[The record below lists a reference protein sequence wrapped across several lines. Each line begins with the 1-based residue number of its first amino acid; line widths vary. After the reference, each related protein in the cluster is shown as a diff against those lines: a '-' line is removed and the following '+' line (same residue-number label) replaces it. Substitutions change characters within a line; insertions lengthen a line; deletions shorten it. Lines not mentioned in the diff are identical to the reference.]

1 MMVTTKQAAA
11 QRVVL
16 RDVSWDTYERLL
28 HDLTDHSAPRLTF
41 DEGTLE
47 IMTPL
52 LEHEGYSRFIDIL
65 LLAVEETTG
74 VPIYNAGSTTFARP
88 DLQKGFES
96 DSCYYIQHGAAMRG
110 KTRVDAQRDPPP
122 DLVVEIDM
130 THSTLA
136 KLTLYARFGVP
147 EVWRYDD
154 GRMEILTLEGDGYR
168 PATQSRVVPLVTAA
182 ALTTLVRASAGKSQ
196 GEWWRVARAWAR
208 KTSD

>member
-1 MMVTTKQAAA
+1 MVTTEQAAA

-28 HDLTDHSAPRLTF
+28 HDLEDRSAPRLTF

-47 IMTPL
+47 IVTPL

-65 LLAVEETTG
+65 LLAIEETTG
-74 VPIYNAGSTTFARP
+74 VPMYNAGATTFTRS

-110 KTRVDAQRDPPP
+110 KTRIDAQRDPPP

-130 THSTLA
+130 THSSLPKLA
-136 KLTLYARFGVP
+136 LYAEFGVP
-147 EVWRYDD
+147 EVWRYDN
-154 GRMEILTLEGDGYR
+154 GRMEILTLGGDGYR
-168 PATQSRVVPLVTAA
+168 PAVQSRVVPLLSAD

-196 GEWWRVARAWAR
+196 GEWWREALAWAR
-208 KTSD
+208 EAGE

>member
-1 MMVTTKQAAA
+1 MVTTERAA

-16 RDVSWDTYERLL
+16 RDVSWDTYQRLV
-28 HDLTDHSAPRLTF
+28 HDLADHSAPRLTF

-47 IMTPL
+47 IVTPL
-52 LEHEGYSRFIDIL
+52 LEHEGSSRFIDIL
-65 LLAVEETTG
+65 LLAVEEATG
-74 VPIYNAGSTTFARP
+74 IPIYNAGSTTFARE

-96 DSCYYIQHGAAMRG
+96 DSCYYIHHGAAMRG

-136 KLTLYARFGVP
+136 KLTLYAQFAVP

-154 GRMEILTLEGDGYR
+154 GRMEILSLEGDGYHQV
-168 PATQSRVVPLVTAA
+168 PQSRVVPLVTAA
-182 ALTTLVRASAGKSQ
+182 ALTTLVRAGAGQSQ
-196 GEWWRVARAWAR
+196 GEWWRAARAWAGEANE
-208 KTSD
+208 

>member
-1 MMVTTKQAAA
+1 MVTTEHAAA

-16 RDVSWDTYERLL
+16 RNVSWDTYERLL
-28 HDLTDHSAPRLTF
+28 HDLEDHSAPRLTF

-52 LEHEGYSRFIDIL
+52 LEHEIYSRFIDIL
-65 LLAVEETTG
+65 LLAVEEVTAT
-74 VPIYNAGSTTFARP
+74 PIYNAGSTTFARP

-136 KLTLYARFGVP
+136 KLALYAQFGVP
-147 EVWRYDD
+147 EIWRYDD
-154 GRMEILTLEGDGYR
+154 GRMEILALEGAGYH
-168 PATQSRVVPLVTAA
+168 PVQQSRVVPLLSAA
-182 ALTTLVRASAGKSQ
+182 ELTTLVHASGGKSQ
-196 GEWWRVARAWAR
+196 GEWWHSARAWASE
-208 KTSD
+208 KGK

>member
-1 MMVTTKQAAA
+1 MVTTEPAA

-16 RDVSWDTYERLL
+16 RNVSWDTYEHLL
-28 HDLTDHSAPRLTF
+28 HDLEDHSAPRLTF

-52 LEHEGYSRFIDIL
+52 LEHEGYCRFIDIL
-65 LLAVEETTG
+65 LLAVEEMTAT
-74 VPIYNAGSTTFARP
+74 PIYNAGSTTFARP

-110 KTRVDAQRDPPP
+110 KTRVDALRDPPP

-136 KLTLYARFGVP
+136 KLALYAQFGVP
-147 EVWRYDD
+147 EIWRYAD
-154 GRMEILTLEGDGYR
+154 GRMEILTREGDGYR
-168 PATQSRVVPLVTAA
+168 PVPQSRVAPLVSAA
-182 ALTTLVRASAGKSQ
+182 ALTTLVGASAGKSQ
-196 GEWWRVARAWAR
+196 GEWWRLARAWAR
-208 KTSD
+208 ETSE